1 MQLNPLFMAQA
12 LYQLGK
18 FDTFVDNGDGT
29 TTITRQTGYV
39 VINAEDITSTS
50 VETAGGSG
58 YKFVRTKYNE
68 LPVDTTIVYGRQC
81 GFSSNNYAVNR
92 VGAYW
97 GADKSITMDNTSGN
111 DNNVSIVN
119 NDCSTVDQ
127 FKALCPIQIQYKL
140 AEATTENV
148 ITGLSIANY

>member
-29 TTITRQTGYV
+29 TTITRQTGYYTKSTYTDYSWTPTDTTYGFAFSLPNY
-39 VINAEDITSTS
+39 IGGAMGNAYAN
-50 VETAGGSG
+50 VET
-58 YKFVRTKYNE
+58 K
-68 LPVDTTIVYGRQC
+68 
-81 GFSSNNYAVNR
+81 
-92 VGAYW
+92 
-97 GADKSITMDNTSGN
+97 TSGAWASLTPCF
-111 DNNVSIVN
+111 DPVEVRIYVPR
-119 NDCSTVDQ
+119 DYT
-127 FKALCPIQIQYKL
+127 KPITIQYKL